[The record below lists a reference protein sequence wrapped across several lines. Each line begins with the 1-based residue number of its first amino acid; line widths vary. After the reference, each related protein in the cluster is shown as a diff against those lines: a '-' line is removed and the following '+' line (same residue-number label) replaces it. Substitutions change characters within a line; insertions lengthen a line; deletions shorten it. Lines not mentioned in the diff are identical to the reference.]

1 MTLDDIRDLAQK
13 ATVAN
18 ENFNKKRINDFDIN
32 QTGMPSRYYDASFE
46 AYPIPIVDTFRNF
59 CLHGTGVFVIEGSN
73 GTGKTYE
80 ACASINER
88 IKNGMTGGY
97 YFSCKYTVCPMVRS
111 SRSFSTKENEIELIK
126 RITRMPYV
134 IFDEVGKGDDGN
146 IEKTFLTNVISAR
159 YDFVKPT
166 VLISN
171 MTMIELCEWLGQ
183 DINSRFHETAT
194 VVTLDGKDNRYGC

>member
-1 MTLDDIRDLAQK
+1 MTLDDFKELAK
-13 ATVAN
+13 AAEENNEQFVA
-18 ENFNKKRINDFDIN
+18 KRISDFDIN
-32 QTGMPSRYYDASFE
+32 QTGMPSRYYEASFDT
-46 AYPIPIVDTFRNF
+46 YNIPIVEPFRQF
-59 CLHGTGVFVIEGSN
+59 CLSGTGFFIVEGSN

-88 IKNGMTGGY
+88 IKNGLTGGF

-111 SRSFSTKENEIELIK
+111 SRSFSAKENELELIK
-126 RITRMPYV
+126 RIARMPYV
-134 IFDEVGKGDDGN
+134 VFDEVGKGDDQN
-146 IEKTFLTNVISAR
+146 IEKCFLSNIISAR

-171 MTMIELCEWLGQ
+171 MSMIELCEWLGQ